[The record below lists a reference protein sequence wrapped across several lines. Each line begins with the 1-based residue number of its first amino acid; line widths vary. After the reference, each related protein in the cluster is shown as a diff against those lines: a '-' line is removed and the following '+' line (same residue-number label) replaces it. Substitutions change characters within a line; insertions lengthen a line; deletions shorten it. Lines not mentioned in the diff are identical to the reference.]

1 MKIHQLSRF
10 RWSTWQPIFWPQVEM
25 SSATFW
31 GESVFCPSPDVPQ
44 HLPAGCQAQNM
55 GFSVMLGNS
64 P

>member
-1 MKIHQLSRF
+1 M
-10 RWSTWQPIFWPQVEM
+10 FWPQVEM